1 MLGAEDSRHT
11 EFLLDSFFR
20 GCRHYLIDFQ
30 GFNIGLHKD
39 IIEIY
44 VAHEHNY
51 GHYVG
56 SMGCEAKTQE
66 EVWKFLND
74 VRAELEI
81 SLDW

>member
-1 MLGAEDSRHT
+1 MQLK
-11 EFLLDSFFR
+11 
-20 GCRHYLIDFQ
+20 Y
-30 GFNIGLHKD
+30 
-39 IIEIY
+39 IY
-44 VAHEHNY
+44 IYIYIAHEHNY